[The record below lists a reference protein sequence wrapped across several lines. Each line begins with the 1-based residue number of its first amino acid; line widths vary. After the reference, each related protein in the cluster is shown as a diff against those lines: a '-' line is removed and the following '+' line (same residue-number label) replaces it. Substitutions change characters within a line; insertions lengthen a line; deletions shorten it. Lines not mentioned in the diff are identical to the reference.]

1 MTLRIINFLEAIAP
15 LARAPIDL
23 EYILILSYIE
33 SYWKREKNIQ
43 VNDVVEGI
51 SNLST
56 STVHRRL
63 RKFRQ
68 SKILIQSNSENDN
81 RIKFIRKGPNYQ
93 AFQEQIEKLYESK
106 SKLFSREL

>member
-1 MTLRIINFLEAIAP
+1 MTIRIINFLEAIAP

-23 EYILILSYIE
+23 ENILILSYLE

-43 VNDVVEGI
+43 VNDVVDGI

-56 STVHRRL
+56 STIHRRL

-68 SKILIQSNSENDN
+68 SKILIQSNSEKDN

-93 AFQEQIEKLYESK
+93 AFLEQIEKLYESK
-106 SKLFSREL
+106 SFCREL